1 MRYFGT
7 SRPFCWLID
16 RHINWWYSSTV
27 SDRLQLSDCLDL
39 QRERRDRDRSVICR
53 ALRVPHSVN
62 YCSYTR
68 RKSLMAERARLLR
81 ETITFIAARSRCI
94 ASRKATWLIRL
105 CDGKQRCNPKNN
117 RGIYSQ
123 KLSLLSYR
131 KEFVQFCAILCVN
144 IRIKKK
150 RIRMLQIFIYL
161 AN

>member
-27 SDRLQLSDCLDL
+27 SGRLQLSACLDL

-53 ALRVPHSVN
+53 ALRVPHFVN

-81 ETITFIAARSRCI
+81 ETITFIAAWNRCI
-94 ASRKATWLIRL
+94 ANRKATWLIKL
-105 CDGKQRCNPKNN
+105 CDGKQRCNLKNT

-123 KLSLLSYR
+123 KWILSLPSKGIY
-131 KEFVQFCAILCVN
+131 AILCNSVHKHAN
-144 IRIKKK
+144 KK
-150 RIRMLQIFIYL
+150 RVICMFQIFIYL